1 MTNALH
7 YGLKILHL
15 SKKTTFSIMTL
26 LSSQDKSP
34 LLDSDPTCSGMLTHL
49 KGKTLRDSKV
59 KTPLHTRMSINLPR
73 FKAASTTPPY
83 QCHNRTSLRQ
93 IVFAS
98 ALTGSYRSTYR
109 RYVTVIHMS
118 STWMAQESLSP
129 SKTTSSSLDYQKTS

>member
-1 MTNALH
+1 MTNVLH
-7 YGLKILHL
+7 CGLKILHH

-34 LLDSDPTCSGMLTHL
+34 LLDSGPTCSGMLTRL
-49 KGKTLRDSKV
+49 KGMTLRDLKV
-59 KTPLHTRMSINLPR
+59 KTPLHTRMSSNLPR
-73 FKAASTTPPY
+73 FKVASTTPPY
-83 QCHNRTSLRQ
+83 RCHNRTSLRQ

-98 ALTGSYRSTYR
+98 APTGSYKSTFR
-109 RYVTVIHMS
+109 RYATVIHTS